1 MAYGMYHIGEEELP
15 GGYTIEWEYDPDTE
29 SPRTFDNL
37 GHMYCWGGRI
47 VSPDENPYRD
57 ECEFVKNKLL
67 ELFTGRELEKA
78 VRDGMFGSLRFAV
91 GEDGAEHL
99 ESLCVSTVAGPSWY
113 PVDDWEE
120 WRDEQEL
127 AEAIA
132 DCPEAVE
139 LLSRKMV
146 ILTVYRLEHSG
157 VAYSTRLRTIPPGP
171 TGRPTPSSSSRAT
184 SRSMRAS
191 GTSATMRS
199 RTRSVRCA
207 ARRRLLREPC
217 LSNRKRAQRGCIRVP
232 FFFAECQEGGSGCH
246 VATQPRP
253 PSPIPAAIGR
263 HSGHAS

>member
-15 GGYTIEWEYDPDTE
+15 GGYTIEWEYDPDME

-57 ECEFVKNKLL
+57 ECEFVKSKLL

-157 VAYSTRLRTIPPGP
+157 VAYSTRPFNDPWDSGAVGFIWADEDDVSNWFAGL
-171 TGRPTPSSSSRAT
+171 
-184 SRSMRAS
+184 RAS
-191 GTSATMRS
+191 RDGVARILSDEVEDYSAWANGETYAVFLLKGDVQVDACFGYIGDDALEDAIGEMRS
-199 RTRSVRCA
+199 QAKA
-207 ARRRLLREPC
+207 A
-217 LSNRKRAQRGCIRVP
+217 A
-232 FFFAECQEGGSGCH
+232 
-246 VATQPRP
+246 
-253 PSPIPAAIGR
+253 
-263 HSGHAS
+263 